1 MADPKRRRPSKR
13 AVAII
18 AAAVIVLACGITVT
32 SVSVANA
39 AGLETARQCAV
50 ALKSG
55 AAAAELAKP
64 SLENA
69 DKALTTVKSIDLPGS
84 EGWKSTSYADRPAA
98 TATATTPARPSGTIL
113 TSTVA
118 IGRGNLANI
127 VIRSGC
133 ETRDQAAAIAADA
146 KKSTTA
152 SKTLDGNVSALL
164 ADFTAF
170 QTAERTRVAA
180 EVEAARVKVEAEEAA
195 RQAAAGSGSSGSRA
209 SSGSCPEELRKWR
222 QRRVRFRQRSQY
234 ARSARRQSRLRRR
247 WMPDLQRGRRD
258 HQVLSQADWLIIH
271 STQARA

>member
-195 RQAAAGSGSSGSRA
+195 RQAAAAAAAAEAARQAAAARKSSGSGGSGGSGSGSG
-209 SSGSCPEELRKWR
+209 
-222 QRRVRFRQRSQY
+222 
-234 ARSARRQSRLRRR
+234 
-247 WMPDLQRGRRD
+247 
-258 HQVLSQADWLIIH
+258 H
-271 STQARA
+271 STPAPLGGRVGSGGGGCQTSNGVGGTTRC